1 MKARWFGMS
10 VVLLSGCAVGPDYV
24 EPDFGDDIEWS
35 DRVDGLLS
43 SDALGA
49 DWWRVFDDENLD
61 SYITAALENNRELQA
76 AIARVDA
83 ALAGRAAANGARLPS
98 LLLDVRYTQFEQSI
112 ESPQSAGP
120 LIQAGVIPRDGS
132 FYNSSVLAGW
142 ELDLAGQLKRRAEAA
157 DAAFGAQLELA
168 DGVALQVAAETA
180 AAYLDWQGFS
190 ARAGIARRNVA
201 LQTESLQI
209 IEGKVRLGLS
219 RRLDETR
226 AQAELG
232 RLQATV
238 PQLEAAAE
246 AARQRLALL
255 TGASAT
261 ALPKAV
267 PGVLPALP
275 DAVPVGTPADV
286 LRRRP
291 DVRAAERLLARSV
304 AEVGAATA
312 AFFPTLS
319 LNASG
324 GFEAAEFATL
334 GNGDARLFG
343 IVPFVR
349 WPIFQGGQLR
359 AALDAADANQAAALA
374 DYEQAVLRALADTE
388 SAVAAYAGARSA
400 AARLDDAVTAATE
413 SESLARK
420 LYGQGLTDYLTLL
433 DAQRQLAA
441 IEDAELATNVSAAQ
455 SAITLYRALGGGWPA
470 WQESNKP
477 SPTPT
482 AGTR

>member
-1 MKARWFGMS
+1 MNFKTLTVGG
-10 VVLLSGCAVGPDYV
+10 LLLVSGCAVGPDYV
-24 EPDFGDDIEWS
+24 QPEFGENAEWS
-35 DRVDGLLS
+35 ERVESIDS
-43 SDALGA
+43 SGALEV
-49 DWWRVFDDENLD
+49 DWWRVFGDEKLD
-61 SYITAALENNRELQA
+61 GYIAAALANNRELKA
-76 AIARVDA
+76 AVARVDA

-98 LLLDVRYTQFEQSI
+98 LLLDVRYTEFEQSI

-120 LIQAGVIPRDGS
+120 LIRAGVIPRDGS

-142 ELDLAGQLKRRAEAA
+142 ELDLAGQLRRRAEAA
-157 DAAFGAQLELA
+157 DATFGAQIEQA

-180 AAYLDWQGFS
+180 GAYLDWQGFS
-190 ARAGIARRNVA
+190 ARAAIARRNVA
-201 LQTESLQI
+201 LQSESLRVI
-209 IEGKVRLGLS
+209 AGKVQLGLS

-226 AQAELG
+226 AQAELA
-232 RLQATV
+232 RLEATV
-238 PQLEAAAE
+238 PQLEAAAQ

-255 TGASAT
+255 TGAT
-261 ALPKAV
+261 ASGLPKTV
-267 PGVLPALP
+267 DGVIPQLPES
-275 DAVPVGTPADV
+275 VPVGTPADV

-319 LNASG
+319 LTASG
-324 GFEAAEFATL
+324 GFEAAEFSTL

-374 DYEQAVLRALADTE
+374 DYEQAVLRALSDTE
-388 SAVAAYAGARSA
+388 SAVAAYDGARNA
-400 AARLDDAVTAATE
+400 AQRLDEAVTAARE
-413 SESLARK
+413 SESLASK

-441 IEDAELATNVSAAQ
+441 IEDAELATTVTAAQ

-470 WQESNKP
+470 WQEAK
-477 SPTPT
+477 
-482 AGTR
+482 R